1 MLKLLPIIRNA
12 KVGTKLALGFGVLLL
27 LIVGMVGLQQRSMG
41 VLEDSYSESANV
53 SQTMDLVRD
62 IETKLAMM
70 AVSIRD
76 FLVIDSPENLL
87 KIRDRQKIWAESI
100 AKVREATHH
109 QERLR
114 ILDRIEATRSEY
126 DKVVDQIISGT
137 TERNRILDSIMSP
150 LGGNIRKLAGEANEA
165 VRAAA
170 DFTAS
175 SDIGIAIE
183 KLMTG
188 RLSLMKFLAS
198 KNNSDASTAAS
209 SLQEF
214 DELLKKIIA
223 EVADQRAKQ
232 TLSAAQADFLNYRKA
247 ADEFVA
253 TIRRQSAAV
262 IKISEI
268 RDSLLDDV
276 AAIRTSQAQSLAEI
290 TTTVRND
297 IAQARITNFGGLAIS
312 VLVGVSL
319 ALLLTRSIAGAV
331 RSMTSAMTVL
341 ASGDTTVQIPGRDRG
356 DEIGA
361 MAAAVQVF
369 KDNAIARIRLE
380 EAQAAESAAKERR
393 ALSVDRLI
401 QSFDRTVGDV
411 LHGVATASTELSQ
424 TAESMAALAE
434 QTSRQSTASATA
446 SEQTSANVQTVASAT
461 EEMGASIQEISRQV
475 SRSTQVAEQAAREAQ
490 ETTVS
495 VRELAEA
502 ANRINEVVNLIQSI
516 ASQTNL
522 LALNATIEA
531 ARAGEAGKGFAVVAS
546 EVKALANQTTKA
558 TEEIA
563 GQIAGVQSAT
573 QGTVSA
579 INRIGATITTINDI
593 SSAIAAAIEEQNA
606 TTGEITRNV
615 QQAAQGTEEVS
626 RNVRDVN
633 QAAEQTG
640 GAASQVLSASG
651 ELSKQA
657 EGLKREVETFLT
669 SIRAA

>member
-100 AKVREATHH
+100 VKVREATHH
-109 QERLR
+109 QERLG

-188 RLSLMKFLAS
+188 RLSLMKFLVS
-198 KNNSDASTAAS
+198 KNNADAGTAES

-232 TLSAAQADFLNYRKA
+232 ALSAAQADFLNYRKA
-247 ADEFVA
+247 AEEFVA

-319 ALLLTRSIAGAV
+319 ALLLTKSIAGAV

-341 ASGDTTVQIPGRDRG
+341 ASGDTAVQIPGRDRG

-393 ALSVDRLI
+393 AVSVDRLI

-579 INRIGATITTINDI
+579 IDRIGATITTINDI

-640 GAASQVLSASG
+640 AAASQVLSASG

>member
-1 MLKLLPIIRNA
+1 
-12 KVGTKLALGFGVLLL
+12 
-27 LIVGMVGLQQRSMG
+27 MG

-53 SQTMDLVRD
+53 SHTMDLVRD
-62 IETKLAMM
+62 VETKLAMM

-87 KIRDRQKIWAESI
+87 KIRDRQKIWAESV

-126 DKVVDQIISGT
+126 DTVVDQIISGT

-165 VRAAA
+165 VRAAS

-188 RLSLMKFLAS
+188 RLYLMKFLAS
-198 KNNSDASTAAS
+198 KNNADAGTAAS

-214 DELLKKIIA
+214 DELLNKIIA

-232 TLSAAQADFLNYRKA
+232 ALSAAQADFLNYRKA
-247 ADEFVA
+247 ADEFFA
-253 TIRRQSAAV
+253 TVRRQSAAV

-276 AAIRTSQAQSLAEI
+276 AAVRTSQAQSLADI
-290 TTTVRND
+290 TATVRND
-297 IAQARITNFGGLAIS
+297 IAQARITDFGGLAIS

-341 ASGDTTVQIPGRDRG
+341 ASGDTAVQIPGRDRG

-361 MAAAVQVF
+361 MASAVQVF

-393 ALSVDRLI
+393 AVSVDRLI

-563 GQIAGVQSAT
+563 AQIASVQSAT

-579 INRIGATITTINDI
+579 IDRIGATITTINDI

-640 GAASQVLSASG
+640 AAASQVLSASG

-657 EGLKREVETFLT
+657 EGLKREVETFLA